1 MKTANLLKAVFI
13 SAMFSSPVLAVET
26 ASAVLQ
32 VTVIIQ
38 PPSCTINNAVAVEVD
53 FGSNMSVADINGV
66 NFQKT
71 VPTTLDCQAHIT
83 NTRMK
88 VQGTSSPFDSNVL
101 KTSLDQLGIAF
112 RTQGGTALPLE
123 TWLDVNLPTQPV
135 IYAVPVKDPAAEL
148 PAGPFTG
155 TATLVVEVL

>member
-1 MKTANLLKAVFI
+1 MKNANLLKAMLL
-13 SAMFSSPVLAVET
+13 SAIFSSPVQAVET
-26 ASAVLQ
+26 TSAVLD

-38 PPSCTINNAVAVEVD
+38 PPSCTINNGQAVEVN
-53 FGSNMSVADINGV
+53 FGDQIPVADINGV
-66 NFQKT
+66 NFQQT
-71 VPTTLDCQAHIT
+71 VPSALDCQGYIT
-83 NTRMK
+83 STRLK
-88 VQGTSSPFDSNVL
+88 VQGIGSAFDTDVL
-101 KTSLDQLGIAF
+101 KTSFDQLGIAF

-155 TATLVVEVL
+155 TATLVVEVM